1 MTSPTAATATPNT
14 PAPQQRPDQGEPLS
28 TNAIQ
33 LTENRAV
40 YTVAEVSHLL
50 SLSRGNTYAMV
61 RTGEIPSKKIG
72 NRWVIPKDR
81 FHAWLN
87 DAPTASTDDL
97 DREEGS
103 TCG

>member
-1 MTSPTAATATPNT
+1 
-14 PAPQQRPDQGEPLS
+14 LS